1 MLKSQINLLAM
12 GGIIFLIG
20 MTILTLLQTERNN
33 FAYGQDQNTTNLDN
47 TTNSMSNS
55 KFTVT
60 LNGNEQVPPVIT
72 NAIGSA
78 SFELLKDKNI
88 LHYQVNVLDVP
99 NVTGIHIHQGKKG
112 QNGDVLVNLY
122 KPKENNI
129 FNLGNTSIVQN
140 GIMEKMSQ
148 IDSSSITINGNT
160 QSSLMIS
167 GTIDNLDLKGQLEGK
182 QISDLI
188 TLMNNGDA
196 YVNVHSESYADG
208 EIRGQIE

>member
-1 MLKSQINLLAM
+1 MPRSQITLLAM
-12 GGIIFLIG
+12 VGIIFLTG
-20 MTILTLLQTERNN
+20 MTILTLSQIDRTN
-33 FAYGQDQNTTNLDN
+33 FAYGQSQNTTNLDN
-47 TTNSMSNS
+47 TTNIILNS

-60 LNGNEQVPPVIT
+60 LNGNEQVPSVIT

-78 SFELLKDKNI
+78 SFEFLKDKNI
-88 LHYQVNVLDVP
+88 LHYQVNILDIP
-99 NVTGIHIHQGKKG
+99 NVTGIHIHQGKAG

-122 KPKENNI
+122 KPKENNF
-129 FNLGNTSIVQN
+129 FNLGNTSIFQN

-167 GTIDNLDLKGQLEGK
+167 GTINNLDLKGPLEGK
-182 QISDLI
+182 QIADLI
-188 TLMNNGDA
+188 TLINNGDT
-196 YVNVHSESYADG
+196 YVNVHSESYPDG